1 MAAWNDGRAADKN
14 FIKEDDIM
22 AISGVTD
29 YPNTYAADRTNG
41 SNGLNGNTQDYLNSL
56 KEKYPGVNI
65 TVADFKSGKQ
75 EDAYILGSRGYNN
88 IAVSSSIVEKM
99 ASDPAAA
106 AKYEK
111 IFAEMSGNS
120 ERVEKFAREN
130 NQEILGAGA
139 IIDKNGKVSYWM
151 AGRSKNKIEN
161 PGTAYKEKVQKQIAE
176 KRAKKKEEETLKEK
190 MLAKAESVEKLMEQ
204 IKAGTSQ
211 PVKAQEEGKGTQL
224 DLTI

>member
-1 MAAWNDGRAADKN
+1 
-14 FIKEDDIM
+14 M

-29 YPNTYAADRTNG
+29 YTNTYAADRANG
-41 SNGLNGNTQDYLNSL
+41 NSSLNGDSQAYLNSL
-56 KEKYPGVNI
+56 KEKYPDVSI
-65 TVADFKSGKQ
+65 TVADFKNGKQ
-75 EDAYILGSRGYNN
+75 EDSYMLGSRGYNN
-88 IAVSSSIVEKM
+88 IAVSSSIIEKM

-120 ERVEKFAREN
+120 ERVEKFAKEN

-139 IIDKNGKVSYWM
+139 IIDKNGEVSYWM

-161 PGTAYKEKVQKQIAE
+161 PGTVYKEKVQKQIAE
-176 KRAKKKEEETLKEK
+176 KRAKKKEEEAIKEK
-190 MLAKAESVEKLMEQ
+190 KLAKAESVEKLMEQ
-204 IKAGTSQ
+204 IKAGISR
-211 PVKAQEEGKGTQL
+211 PVKVQEEGKGAQL

>member
-1 MAAWNDGRAADKN
+1 
-14 FIKEDDIM
+14 M
-22 AISGVTD
+22 AILGVTD
-29 YPNTYAADRTNG
+29 YTNTYAADRANG
-41 SNGLNGNTQDYLNSL
+41 SSSLNGDSQAYLNSL
-56 KEKYPGVNI
+56 KEKYPDVNI
-65 TVADFKSGKQ
+65 TVADFKNGKQ
-75 EDAYILGSRGYNN
+75 EDAYMLGSRGYNN

-120 ERVEKFAREN
+120 ERVEKFAKEN

-161 PGTAYKEKVQKQIAE
+161 PGTEYKEKVQKQIAE
-176 KRAKKKEEETLKEK
+176 KRAKKKEEEAIKEK
-190 MLAKAESVEKLMEQ
+190 KLAKAESVEKLMEQ
-204 IKAGTSQ
+204 IKARISR
-211 PVKAQEEGKGTQL
+211 PVKVQEEGKGAQL